1 MKNVAGE
8 YKLGIWVKDDT
19 QGVGTVTYVCED
31 GTFAALGHG
40 ISDNETG
47 NILDISDGRI
57 YRTRIL
63 SIVPGKNGEPGELL
77 GTIDY
82 RENNIGSISKT
93 LIKAYMVKMLTL
105 YIVSIHLNL

>member
-1 MKNVAGE
+1 M
-8 YKLGIWVKDDT
+8 
-19 QGVGTVTYVCED
+19 CED

-47 NILDISDGRI
+47 KVLDIKDGMI

-82 RENNIGSISKT
+82 REDNIGKY
-93 LIKAYMVKMLTL
+93 KA
-105 YIVSIHLNL
+105 